1 MSAGK
6 KKMMLALLGCSL
18 LACSLLLSQSAM
30 AQGHP
35 GGGGGAPGGGGGQG
49 NPGGGQ
55 GGGRNDGGR
64 GDGGGQGM
72 PGMSGQMQ
80 GAMGGRGGVPA
91 GMGNASRGGMRG
103 TSSLQTGP
111 VGRWWDD
118 KSYST
123 ALGLRTEQR
132 KKMDAIFNVNRG
144 ELTSRYQALRTEET
158 KLEEATRDSKVS
170 QGSVFGQI
178 DRVAQAR
185 DALEKTN
192 TRLMGELRKELDAE
206 QAAKMQ
212 TLK

>member
-1 MSAGK
+1 MSAGRK
-6 KKMMLALLGCSL
+6 NMMLALLGCSL
-18 LACSLLLSQSAM
+18 LACTLLLSQAAS

-35 GGGGGAPGGGGGQG
+35 GGGGGGQ
-49 NPGGGQ
+49 GGGQ
-55 GGGRNDGGR
+55 GGGHN
-64 GDGGGQGM
+64 GGGDQSM

-91 GMGNASRGGMRG
+91 GMGGMSRAGGGMRG
-103 TSSLQTGP
+103 NSSLQTGP

-118 KSYST
+118 KGYSN
-123 ALGLRTEQR
+123 ALGLRADQR
-132 KKMDAIFNVNRG
+132 KKMDAIFNENRG
-144 ELTSRYQALRTEET
+144 ELMSRYQALRTEES

-192 TRLMGELRKELDAE
+192 TRLVGEIRKELDAD
-206 QAAKMQ
+206 QMAKMQ

>member
-1 MSAGK
+1 MLAGR
-6 KKMMLALLGCSL
+6 KKMMLALLGCTL
-18 LACSLLLSQSAM
+18 LACSLLLSKAAM

-35 GGGGGAPGGGGGQG
+35 GGGGGGQGGG

-64 GDGGGQGM
+64 GGDGGGQGM

-80 GAMGGRGGVPA
+80 GAMGGRGGVPV
-91 GMGNASRGGMRG
+91 GVSNASRGGMRG
-103 TSSLQTGP
+103 GAGSLQTGP

-118 KSYST
+118 KSYSN

-132 KKMDAIFNVNRG
+132 KKMDAIFNENRG
-144 ELTSRYQALRTEET
+144 ELTSRYQALRTEES

-192 TRLMGELRKELDAE
+192 ARLMGELRKELDAD
-206 QAAKMQ
+206 QTAKMQ
-212 TLK
+212 ALK